1 MFWVARVTLI
11 TVMLVFSSA
20 GFAQTEQDVPEVVRP
35 MANID
40 AVEQA
45 IGVAPALAQ
54 LRGLRGEGKTGTEQ
68 ALRLREQVMERVL
81 IASFEVDDTLG
92 RIDAEAAHANEIH
105 AVVQAQK
112 EHRQA
117 VLNVATFAVSGALG
131 AAGSAMEL
139 TRGLNHAGNAV
150 SLAGSASAIGLS
162 TAQLVGGQGG
172 RHLFRSP
179 YNMLAQILGE
189 MPNSS
194 SRYPPVVTAYLHAA
208 GADDGQPADNVAPE
222 KSLRDAWYRLHRLQ
236 EGTGKDGSSLA
247 SVTSDPAEGQKLT
260 EQELLD
266 REAMLRDLHG
276 AVALLKVQ
284 LRGMLLEGSRDSAEQ
299 PAANR

>member
-1 MFWVARVTLI
+1 MASAGRVLLFFALLS
-11 TVMLVFSSA
+11 VPAS
-20 GFAQTEQDVPEVVRP
+20 GFAQTAQDAAGAGST
-35 MANID
+35 ANIG

-45 IGVAPALAQ
+45 IGVAPVLAQ
-54 LRGLRGEGKTGTEQ
+54 LRALRSAGKPGTEQ
-68 ALRLREQVMERVL
+68 ALLLREQVMERVL

-105 AVVQAQK
+105 SVVQAQK

-117 VLNVATFAVSGALG
+117 VLNVATFAVSGVLG

-139 TRGLNHAGNAV
+139 TRSLNHAGNALQ
-150 SLAGSASAIGLS
+150 LAGSASAVGLS

-179 YNMLAQILGE
+179 YNMLAQILGQT
-189 MPNSS
+189 PNSS
-194 SRYPPVVTAYLHAA
+194 SRYPPVVAAYLHTAA
-208 GADDGQPADNVAPE
+208 AEDGQPADDVAPE
-222 KSLRDAWYRLHRLQ
+222 NSLRAAWIRLHRLQ
-236 EGTGKDGSSLA
+236 AGAGKNGSSLA
-247 SVTSDPAEGQKLT
+247 SVTSDPSEGQKLT

-276 AVALLKVQ
+276 ATALLKVQ
-284 LRGMLLEGSRDSAEQ
+284 LRGMLLELSRDSAEQ
-299 PAANR
+299 PAVTP

>member
-1 MFWVARVTLI
+1 MGVFGRVLLLSILPMVSVGGVAQMR
-11 TVMLVFSSA
+11 
-20 GFAQTEQDVPEVVRP
+20 QDAPGLQS
-35 MANID
+35 MASID

-54 LRGLRGEGKTGTEQ
+54 LRGLRSAGKTGSEQ
-68 ALRLREQVMERVL
+68 ALLLREQVMERVL

-92 RIDAEAAHANEIH
+92 RIDAEAAHANEIRS
-105 AVVQAQK
+105 VVQAQR

-139 TRGLNHAGNAV
+139 TRNLNHAGNALQ
-150 SLAGSASAIGLS
+150 LAGSASAVGLS

-179 YNMLAQILGE
+179 YNMLAQILGQT
-189 MPNSS
+189 PNSS
-194 SRYPPVVTAYLHAA
+194 SRYPAVVAAYLHTATA
-208 GADDGQPADNVAPE
+208 EDGQPTDNVAPE
-222 KSLRDAWYRLHRLQ
+222 NSLRNAWYRLHRLQ
-236 EGTGKDGSSLA
+236 QGGGKNGSTLA
-247 SVTSDPAEGQKLT
+247 STTSDPSEGQKLT
-260 EQELLD
+260 EQELMD

-284 LRGMLLEGSRDSAEQ
+284 MRGILLAQSQSSAEQ
-299 PAANR
+299 PAAKP